1 MIDMLKN
8 SGVLQTMN
16 WTGIA
21 TKRFAFPNQVDD
33 SVMRDET
40 GFIIPGVAS
49 NPFSYI
55 NELRNLLF
63 EFTKNKEPGKI
74 REYPRLNQS
83 SLLREWNAQT
93 VPLKPEV
100 ARMNAALRPAFL
112 ASHDKMANFH
122 PVGLSRENIG
132 SNAGLGKVFR
142 KFYIDR
148 GMNVV
153 GGCNRYAIF
162 SVDVNIYDRILKVP
176 HHEMHDRAHSTL
188 PRFATTEATAAEN
201 FASSPPS
208 TSHHGT
214 TSSMGWSSSGRNGR
228 IRSSP
233 RCTTSCIPRTNSLS
247 STSRPKNHSCT

>member
-1 MIDMLKN
+1 
-8 SGVLQTMN
+8 
-16 WTGIA
+16 
-21 TKRFAFPNQVDD
+21 
-33 SVMRDET
+33 MRDET

-74 REYPRLNQS
+74 MEYPRLNQS

-100 ARMNAALRPAFL
+100 SRMNAALRPAFL

-142 KFYIDR
+142 KFYTDR

-153 GGCNRYAIF
+153 NGCNRYAIF

-176 HHEMHDRAHSTL
+176 HHKNARSRAL
-188 PRFATTEATAAEN
+188 TAHCLDLLRPKRRRQKI
-201 FASSPPS
+201 SPVLL
-208 TSHHGT
+208 HQ
-214 TSSMGWSSSGRNGR
+214 
-228 IRSSP
+228 
-233 RCTTSCIPRTNSLS
+233 PRTMAQLQAWGGAHLDAMGAYDL
-247 STSRPKNHSCT
+247 RPAVPLLVSPEQIPYQVPVAPRTTHAHDDVGPRVRCRQGRTAGCLA

>member
-74 REYPRLNQS
+74 MEYPRLNQS

-100 ARMNAALRPAFL
+100 SRMNAALRPAFL

-153 GGCNRYAIF
+153 NGCNRYAIF

-176 HHEMHDRAHSTL
+176 HHENA
-188 PRFATTEATAAEN
+188 
-201 FASSPPS
+201 
-208 TSHHGT
+208 
-214 TSSMGWSSSGRNGR
+214 
-228 IRSSP
+228 RSRSQH
-233 RCTTSCIPRTNSLS
+233 IA
-247 STSRPKNHSCT
+247 